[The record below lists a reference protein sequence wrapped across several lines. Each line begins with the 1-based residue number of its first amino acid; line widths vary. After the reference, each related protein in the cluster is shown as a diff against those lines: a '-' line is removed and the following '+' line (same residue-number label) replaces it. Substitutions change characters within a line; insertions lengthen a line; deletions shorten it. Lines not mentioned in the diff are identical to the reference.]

1 MKKISKILAVVL
13 ALLMVAGSF
22 AVPVSA
28 AVNPDD
34 TFEGYATGEKIE
46 NGLNRFL
53 DKLIY
58 GLVKIVNFFMPG
70 INWTGKWA
78 KIKNYEPVEF
88 YEGEQAFSCA
98 VADGARWSMG
108 YARASLL
115 DGLDIYDGTY
125 YMAGTLEAFKGRVP
139 TGVVDDQGVTT
150 YAVSDG
156 SGTVVHAVID
166 GYGLTRGD
174 VQEIRAR
181 LTNFAMANNIISIN
195 VSVLHQ
201 HSCIDILGMGVPL
214 VPAILENPTLTILDK
229 EVVGGKTEKF
239 MKNLYA
245 VTAQSVIDAVNDM
258 ETGSLYFGSVDASQY
273 IHDKRDPDIIDGNIS
288 RLRFVPDDET
298 SSEIWVCEAGIHC
311 VGLGA
316 GTDRISG
323 DFPYYIKEYVKA
335 ETGADLVWVQG
346 AELAITA
353 DYTNVKVDP
362 EDTNENARIKAMG
375 YTLGA
380 LICTIDN
387 DEQLDPVLNI
397 KHSEVVVKADGQ
409 VLILAVREGLINSVV
424 AKDGL
429 GYVIISELGYME
441 LGNKVGIFLTPGEIA
456 PEIFF
461 GGVACKERS
470 WTGTTWDYVP
480 LAENS
485 GMENV
490 IVFGLCNDQIGYIL
504 PDNDYRS
511 ILTQNEEINAA
522 SSTAGST
529 VTEGFEALL
538 ASVK

>member
-1 MKKISKILAVVL
+1 MKKFSKILAVVL
-13 ALLMVAGSF
+13 AILMVAGTF
-22 AVPVSA
+22 ALPASA
-28 AVNPDD
+28 AVNPED
-34 TFEGYATGEKIE
+34 TFAGYTTGEKFE
-46 NGLNRFL
+46 NGMNRFL

-58 GLVKIVNFFMPG
+58 GLVKIINFFMPG

-78 KIKNYEPVEF
+78 KIKDYTPEYF
-88 YEGEQAFSCA
+88 YPGEETFSDD
-98 VADGARWSMG
+98 VADGAAWSMG

-115 DGLDIYDGTY
+115 EGLDIFDGSY
-125 YMAGTLEAFKGRVP
+125 YMAGTLEPFKGRVP
-139 TGVVDDQGVTT
+139 TGVVDDQGVTA
-150 YAVSDG
+150 YAISDG

-181 LTNFAMANNIISIN
+181 LINFAMAHDIISVN

-214 VPAILENPTLTILDK
+214 VPAIIENPTLTIFDK

-245 VTAQSVIDAVNDM
+245 VTAQAIIDAVNDM
-258 ETGSLYFGSVDASQY
+258 ETGSLYFGSVDASGF
-273 IHDKRDPDIIDGNIS
+273 IHDKRDPEVIDGNIS

-353 DYTNVKVDP
+353 DYTNVQVDP

-387 DEQLDPVLNI
+387 EQALDPVLNV
-397 KHSEVVVKADGQ
+397 KHSEIVVKADGQ

-441 LGNKVGIFLTPGEIA
+441 LGNKIGIFLTPGEIA

-461 GGVACKERS
+461 GGTACAARS
-470 WTGTTWDYVP
+470 WTGTTWDYAP
-480 LAENS
+480 LVEKTD
-485 GMENV
+485 MEQV
-490 IVFGLCNDQIGYIL
+490 IVFGLCNDQIGYII